1 MPLKIRRGTNAL
13 RQTIVPEQGELI
25 YTTDTKKLYIGDGI
39 NAGGFPVTGDPFLGL
54 ANVIEDLTPQLGGN
68 LDLNA
73 NDITGT
79 GNINISGRVTTNE
92 LYVQPNGLISAIIPK
107 TTNVFTLGNAQK
119 RFKNIYTNNINID
132 GTFSAPSINA
142 DVVAD
147 DSTILIDASTG
158 RISTSSLTQAGA
170 TTNQVLKWNTV
181 GNNWAPGDLTLDEL
195 IDTNIVGQA
204 DGNVL
209 TWNNATSKWIAA
221 APSGGGGGGATVLND
236 LTDVSA
242 VSPANGNTIVWNNS
256 LSTWE
261 DADPLLGLST
271 TDFVITPISD
281 DAIDIG
287 TNSKKFRSIYLNQ
300 LNTNIVNTSLIP
312 TGGALF
318 DLGTSGKRWNKIWVD
333 DIDVLSNTITMDI
346 YGSTYGEDS
355 VVFTDATTR
364 DVNANSVV
372 ANTISGSLT
381 GSVSG
386 NTVGIH
392 TGPSIGDVSGSVFA
406 DDSTILVDGVDG
418 IIRGRVET
426 DTVTASEL
434 YGITDGNYN
443 ILNLLRKES
452 GAVANS
458 TEVSKINFGSQ
469 VNAIQSNAWTQSASV
484 DQMVFLPHPD
494 TPNYSEFV
502 KIYSDGSV
510 MIKGETGASGFD
522 GLGRAPDADL
532 EIVGNVKISGPN
544 EMLLGNMTTAQRDG
558 LTPVNGMMIYNSTLN
573 KFQGYENSAWVNL
586 V

>member
-73 NDITGT
+73 KDITGV
-79 GNINISGRVTTNE
+79 GNININGRVTARE
-92 LYVQPNGLISAIIPK
+92 LFVQPNGLISAIIPK
-107 TTNVFTLGNAQK
+107 TTNVYTLGNAQK

-170 TTNQVLKWNTV
+170 ASNQVLKWNSA
-181 GNNWAPGDLTLDEL
+181 GNNWAPGNLTLDEL

-204 DGNVL
+204 NGNVL
-209 TWNNATSKWIAA
+209 TWNDSTSKWIAA
-221 APSGGGGGGATVLND
+221 APTGGGGGGATTLND

-242 VSPANGNTIVWNNS
+242 AAPANGNTIIWNNS

-261 DADPLLGLST
+261 DASPLLGLAT

-281 DAIDIG
+281 DAIDLA
-287 TNSKKFRSIYLNQ
+287 TNSKRFRSIYAHQ
-300 LNTNIVNTSLIP
+300 LNVNTVNQSLIP
-312 TGGALF
+312 IGGTSL
-318 DLGTSGKRWNKIWVD
+318 DLGTSGKRWNKLYVD
-333 DIDVLSNTITMDI
+333 DIDVLSNTITLDI
-346 YGSTYGEDS
+346 YGSSYGEDS
-355 VVFTDATTR
+355 VIFTDAATR
-364 DVNANSVV
+364 DIN
-372 ANTISGSLT
+372 ANTIVAVNISGNLT

-392 TGPSIGDVSGSVFA
+392 TGPSVGDVSGSVFA
-406 DDSTILVDGVDG
+406 DDSTLLVDGVDG
-418 IIRGRVET
+418 KIRGEV
-426 DTVTASEL
+426 DTEVVTASEL
-434 YGITDGNYN
+434 YGITSGTYN
-443 ILNLLRKES
+443 ILNLLRRET
-452 GAVANS
+452 GAIANNA
-458 TEVSKINFGSQ
+458 EVSKINFGSTI
-469 VNAIQSNAWTQSASV
+469 NNIQANAWTQSAST
-484 DQMVFLPHPD
+484 DQMVFFPHPD
-494 TPNYSEFV
+494 TPDYSEFV

-510 MIKGETGASGFD
+510 MIKGETGSSGFD
-522 GLGRAPDADL
+522 GLGRAPAADL

-544 EMLLGNMTTAQRDG
+544 EMLLGNMTTAQRDA
-558 LTPVNGMMIYNSTLN
+558 LTPINGMMLYNSTLN
-573 KFQGYENSAWVNL
+573 KFQGYENGSWVNL